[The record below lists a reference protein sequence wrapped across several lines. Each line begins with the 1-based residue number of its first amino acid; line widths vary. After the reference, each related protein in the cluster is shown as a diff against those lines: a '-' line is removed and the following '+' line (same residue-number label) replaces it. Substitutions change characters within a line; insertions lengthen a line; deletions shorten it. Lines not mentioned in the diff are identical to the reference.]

1 MRKLFWRMA
10 GVGFLLALLAGGFFY
25 WYGFL
30 RTEKPI
36 LKMKPDFEI
45 SADSLYGLFAADEN
59 AATEKFGG
67 KILLLKSSLLAREED
82 EKGNVTLVF
91 VDPMMGVTC
100 TIDSAQ
106 AVSQKALIGN
116 LIPGQII
123 TVKGRCDG
131 MLMDVKLSKC
141 AIVD

>member
-1 MRKLFWRMA
+1 MKKLFWRLA
-10 GVGFLLALLAGGFFY
+10 GIGFLLALLAGGFFY

-36 LKMKPDFEI
+36 WKMKPDFEI
-45 SADSLYGLFAADEN
+45 SADSLYGLFASDEN

-67 KILLLKSSLLAREED
+67 KVLLLKSSLLSHEED
-82 EKGNVTLVF
+82 DRGNVTLVF

-106 AVSQKALIGN
+106 AVRQKTLIEN
-116 LIPGQII
+116 LTDGQIV

-131 MLMDVKLSKC
+131 MLMDVKISKC

>member
-1 MRKLFWRMA
+1 MKKFFWYAA
-10 GVGFLLALLAGGFFY
+10 GIGFLVALVAGGIFY

-36 LKMKPDFEI
+36 ERMKPDFEI
-45 SADSLYGLFAADEN
+45 SADSLYAFFNADEN
-59 AATEKFGG
+59 EATTRYGG
-67 KILLLKSSLLAREED
+67 KILLLNSTLLAHEKD
-82 EKGNVTLVF
+82 ERGNVTLIF

-106 AVSQKALIGN
+106 AVKQKILIGKLAN
-116 LIPGQII
+116 GQNI

-131 MLMDVKLSKC
+131 MLMDVKISKC